1 MKNDLKMKFE
11 KGKEK
16 KRKTAPAPFGPRR
29 PSLPP
34 APAHLFPSPFS
45 FFLEPLTAGAH
56 VSASPLPPFLSSFP
70 CSPAAAAAALNPP
83 RSRLLPFLSLPCE
96 HAN

>member
-16 KRKTAPAPFGPRR
+16 KRKTAPAPFWPRR
-29 PSLPP
+29 PSLP
-34 APAHLFPSPFS
+34 APAHLPPPFFL
-45 FFLEPLTAGAH
+45 FFLEPLTAEAH
-56 VSASPLPPFLSSFP
+56 LSASPLPPFLFFFP
-70 CSPAAAAAALNPP
+70 CSPAAAAAARNPP
-83 RSRLLPFLSLPCE
+83 HPRLLPFLSLPCE